1 MASTASNHVSCGYN
15 GHYHLYM
22 TITQNKRDAS
32 TNQSNVTV
40 KMYAQSDS
48 ASYGAYNLDASGN
61 TVKMTVNGKQV
72 VNKTIAM
79 DFRNKATVQLASWTG
94 AISHG
99 SDGSKKLDCSGSF
112 TISGSSY
119 LSGGNIS
126 CSIQLESI
134 PRATKPTLSASTVAL
149 GSAVTIKIAPAV
161 SSWTHNLYYRV
172 GTGSWVRFATGVKSN
187 YAWAVPLA
195 IADNFPSATSGT
207 ITIGVNAYNG
217 STLIGGTQTI
227 NLNITIPA
235 SVAPS
240 VSSVSV
246 SEREQPIQLF
256 GAGYV
261 QGKSRF
267 LVNSSA
273 SGAYGSWITGYRFD
287 VGSQSYTNTSNSYEM
302 QETVRDSGTVTIKV
316 TVTDSRGRTASR
328 SITVSVLPYS
338 VPQITG
344 FDCSRCGDA
353 KGTVNNSGE
362 FLKVY
367 MAFSVSPLNNNNTG
381 KYKLEYCQ
389 TGASSWTALTSGD
402 SYNYNGTFISS
413 AALLNSANSYQVR
426 LTVWDSFTSSV
437 IVREVGTAVRLLSYI
452 VKKTALAIGKFAE
465 VANAFDVALPAVFRG
480 SVWCAG
486 NDLTVENNFVS
497 KGNINAWKDVGI
509 SGGLSVSGDS
519 AVSGTLYANGNI
531 NANKDIG
538 VTGNLW
544 FSQDGGAFFVT
555 TSDGKQLNL
564 LDLYNVNKDTVLG
577 WGQYANKSGGTLICG
592 HDIAFNV
599 SSGAS
604 DASYH
609 PYYRRGH
616 SIDVRM
622 GTAGYVTSGTKEFY
636 FTIPL
641 GKPVVGNPNVSVS
654 SINGLIIRQNSK
666 YIIKADWVQPD
677 RYSAYIRNNNAVSVI
692 AFWNNATNAAN
703 NSSVGID
710 VNIRITFS

>member
-1 MASTASNHVSCGYN
+1 MATSAKNETTCGYN

-22 TITQNKRDAS
+22 TIKVNSQNAN

-40 KMYAQSDS
+40 TMYAQSDS
-48 ASYGAYNLDASGN
+48 SSYGAYNLDASGN
-61 TVKMTVNGKQV
+61 TVKMTVNNKQV
-72 VNKTIAM
+72 ISKTMAM
-79 DFRNKATVQLASWTG
+79 DFRNRATVNLGSWTG
-94 AISHG
+94 NISHG
-99 SDGSKKLDCSGSF
+99 ADGKKTLACSGSF
-112 TISGSSY
+112 SISGSSY
-119 LSGGNIS
+119 LSNGSIS
-126 CSIQLESI
+126 CSIVLDQI

-149 GSAVTIKIAPAV
+149 GSAVTIGIAPAV
-161 SSWTHNLYYRV
+161 STWTHNLYYRV

-207 ITIGVNAYNG
+207 ITIGVNTYNG

-367 MAFSVSPLNNNNTG
+367 MAFSVSSLNNNNTG

-402 SYNYNGTFISS
+402 SYSYSGTFISS
-413 AALLNSANSYQVR
+413 TALLNSANSYKVR

-452 VKKTALAIGKFAE
+452 VKKTAIAIGKIPEKDSTFE
-465 VANAFDVALPAVFRG
+465 VALETVFNRYASFMSG
-480 SVWCAG
+480 
-486 NDLTVENNFVS
+486 
-497 KGNINAWKDVGI
+497 VGI
-509 SGGLSVSGDS
+509 AGDLK
-519 AVSGTLYANGNI
+519 AYGNI
-531 NANKDIG
+531 NANRDIG
-538 VTGNLW
+538 LAGNIW
-544 FSQDGGAFFVT
+544 T
-555 TSDGKQLNL
+555 TNQSKIYSTNVDGKQKVVMVLCDSDN
-564 LDLYNVNKDTVLG
+564 DLSIGYGSWINKDGDTYLRGRDVYL
-577 WGQYANKSGGTLICG
+577 
-592 HDIAFNV
+592 
-599 SSGAS
+599 GAS
-604 DASYH
+604 STASYTTYR
-609 PYYRRGH
+609 PYYRRGD

-641 GKPVVGNPNVSVS
+641 GKPVIGNPSVSIS
-654 SINGLIIRQNSK
+654 SINGLIIRQNSN

-677 RYSAYIRNNNAVSVI
+677 RYSAVVRDNNAIWVI
-692 AFWNNATNAAN
+692 AFWNNTTNAAN
-703 NSSVGID
+703 NSPVGID
-710 VNIRITFS
+710 ANIRITFS

>member
-1 MASTASNHVSCGYN
+1 MASTASNHVPCGYN

-48 ASYGAYNLDASGN
+48 SSYGAYNLDASGN

-72 VNKTIAM
+72 VNKTMAM

-134 PRATKPTLSASTVAL
+134 PRATKPTLSSPSVAL
-149 GSAVTIKIAPAV
+149 GSAVTINISPAV
-161 SSWTHNLYYRV
+161 SSWTHNIYYRI
-172 GTGSWVRFATGVKSN
+172 GTGSWTRFATGVKAN
-187 YAWAVPLA
+187 YSWTVPLS
-195 IADNFPSATSGT
+195 IASSYPTATKGT
-207 ITIGVNAYNG
+207 ITIGLNTYNG
-217 STLIGGTQTI
+217 STQIGGTQTV

-240 VSSVSV
+240 VSAVTV
-246 SEREQPIQLF
+246 SEAASGLSNFGYIQT
-256 GAGYV
+256 
-261 QGKSRF
+261 KSK
-267 LVNSSA
+267 LKIVASA
-273 SGAYGSWITGYRFD
+273 SGSYGSSIRSY
-287 VGSQSYTNTSNSYEM
+287 VYNIGSQSYSGLENTYTMGEV
-302 QETVRDSGTVTIKV
+302 VRDSDTVAVTV
-316 TVTDSRGRTASR
+316 TVTDSRGRTASK
-328 SITVSVLPYS
+328 TVSIAVLAYS
-338 VPQITG
+338 PPQITH
-344 FDCSRCGDA
+344 FECSRCGDA
-353 KGTVNNSGE
+353 NGSANANGQY
-362 FLKVY
+362 LKVTFGY
-367 MAFSVSPLNNNNTG
+367 SVSPLNNKNKASYLLKYSVYDDG
-381 KYKLEYCQ
+381 KW
-389 TGASSWTALTSGD
+389 GGLTSGTQYTY
-402 SYNYNGTFISS
+402 SGTYIS
-413 AALLNSANSYQVR
+413 ATAILNTASTYQIGLVV
-426 LTVWDSFTSSV
+426 TDSFGTASFYKE
-437 IVREVGTAVRLLSYI
+437 IGTAVRLLSYI
-452 VKKTALAIGKFAE
+452 VKRFAIAIGKIPE
-465 VANAFDVALPAVFRG
+465 IDNIFDVALETIFRKKVTMN
-480 SVWCAG
+480 SDLQVNG
-486 NDLTVENNFVS
+486 NSGF
-497 KGNINAWKDVGI
+497 
-509 SGGLSVSGDS
+509 SGGASFYGDV
-519 AVSGTLYANGNI
+519 ACNGTFHANGNI

-609 PYYRRGH
+609 PYYRRGD

-641 GKPVVGNPNVSVS
+641 GKPVIGNPNVSVS

-677 RYSAYIRNNNAVSVI
+677 RYSAAVRDNNAIWVI

-703 NSSVGID
+703 NSPVGID
-710 VNIRITFS
+710 ANIRITFS

>member
-1 MASTASNHVSCGYN
+1 MASTASNHVPCGYN

-48 ASYGAYNLDASGN
+48 SSYGAYNLDASGN

-72 VNKTIAM
+72 VNKTMAM

-134 PRATKPTLSASTVAL
+134 PRATKPTLSSPSVAL
-149 GSAVTIKIAPAV
+149 GSAVTINISPAV
-161 SSWTHNLYYRV
+161 SSWTHNIYYRI
-172 GTGSWVRFATGVKSN
+172 GTGSWTRFATGVKAN
-187 YAWAVPLA
+187 YSWTVPLS
-195 IADNFPSATSGT
+195 IASSYPTATKGT
-207 ITIGVNAYNG
+207 ITIGLNTYNG
-217 STLIGGTQTI
+217 STQIGGTQTV

-240 VSSVSV
+240 VSAVTV
-246 SEREQPIQLF
+246 SEAASGLSNF
-256 GAGYV
+256 GYV
-261 QGKSRF
+261 QTKSK
-267 LVNSSA
+267 LKIVASA
-273 SGAYGSWITGYRFD
+273 SGAYSSSIRSY
-287 VGSQSYTNTSNSYEM
+287 VYNIGSQSYSGLENTYTMGEV
-302 QETVRDSGTVTIKV
+302 VRDSDTVAVTV
-316 TVTDSRGRTASR
+316 TVTDSRGRTASKTV
-328 SITVSVLPYS
+328 SITVLAYS
-338 VPQITG
+338 PPQITH
-344 FDCSRCGDA
+344 FECSRCGDA
-353 KGTVNNSGE
+353 NGSANANGQY
-362 FLKVY
+362 LKVTFGY
-367 MAFSVSPLNNNNTG
+367 SVSPLNNKNKASYLLKYSVYDDG
-381 KYKLEYCQ
+381 KW
-389 TGASSWTALTSGD
+389 GGLTSGTQYTY
-402 SYNYNGTFISS
+402 SGTYIS
-413 AALLNSANSYQVR
+413 ATAILNTASTYQIGLVV
-426 LTVWDSFTSSV
+426 TDSFGTASFYKE
-437 IVREVGTAVRLLSYI
+437 IGTAVRLLSYI
-452 VKKTALAIGKFAE
+452 VKRFAIAIGKIPE
-465 VANAFDVALPAVFRG
+465 IDNIFDVALETIFRKKVTMN
-480 SVWCAG
+480 SDLQVNG
-486 NDLTVENNFVS
+486 NSGF
-497 KGNINAWKDVGI
+497 
-509 SGGLSVSGDS
+509 SGGASFYGDV
-519 AVSGTLYANGNI
+519 ACNGTFHANGNI

-641 GKPVVGNPNVSVS
+641 GKPVIGNPNVSVS

-677 RYSAYIRNNNAVSVI
+677 RYSAAVRDNNAIWVI
-692 AFWNNATNAAN
+692 AFWNSATNAAN
-703 NSSVGID
+703 NSPVGID
-710 VNIRITFS
+710 ANIRITFS

>member
-48 ASYGAYNLDASGN
+48 SSYGAYNLDASGN

-72 VNKTIAM
+72 VNKTMAM

-149 GSAVTIKIAPAV
+149 GSAVTINISPAV
-161 SSWTHNLYYRV
+161 SSWTHNIYYRI

-187 YAWAVPLA
+187 YAWTVPLA

-207 ITIGVNAYNG
+207 ITIGVNTYNG
-217 STLIGGTQTI
+217 STLIGSTQTI

-287 VGSQSYTNTSNSYEM
+287 VDSQTYTNTSNSYEM

-338 VPQITG
+338 APQITG
-344 FDCSRCGDA
+344 FDCSRCGDT
-353 KGTVNNSGE
+353 KGAVNNSGE

-367 MAFSVSPLNNNNTG
+367 MAFSVSSLNNNNTG

-402 SYNYNGTFISS
+402 SYNYSGTFISS
-413 AALLNSANSYQVR
+413 TALLNSANSYQVR

-465 VANAFDVALPAVFRG
+465 VANTFDVALATIFRKEVQCDSNLIVNGPIRAANYIRMYNNIYLNNSSSIVFDSVNKNAKRTLNQNGEALYIGYDNYDQKYGNTYLLGTDVLIGTNCTGNKVDFRPYYHRG
-480 SVWCAG
+480 DA
-486 NDLTVENNFVS
+486 
-497 KGNINAWKDVGI
+497 IDVYLHT
-509 SGGLSVSGDS
+509 SGYTTTGG
-519 AVSGTLYANGNI
+519 
-531 NANKDIG
+531 KDILFL
-538 VTGNLW
+538 V
-544 FSQDGGAFFVT
+544 
-555 TSDGKQLNL
+555 
-564 LDLYNVNKDTVLG
+564 
-577 WGQYANKSGGTLICG
+577 
-592 HDIAFNV
+592 
-599 SSGAS
+599 
-604 DASYH
+604 
-609 PYYRRGH
+609 
-616 SIDVRM
+616 
-622 GTAGYVTSGTKEFY
+622 
-636 FTIPL
+636 PL
-641 GKPVVGNPNVSVS
+641 SKPIIGNPTVSVS
-654 SINGLIIRQNSK
+654 SINGLVLRQNNSYPHNSSNYCK
-666 YIIKADWVQPD
+666 PASYRVTDVTHAFGFNVRASFD
-677 RYSAYIRNNNAVSVI
+677 NNTGV
-692 AFWNNATNAAN
+692 TN
-703 NSSVGID
+703 NSPIGI
-710 VNIRITFS
+710 VANIRITFS

>member
-1 MASTASNHVSCGYN
+1 MASTASNHVPCGYN

-48 ASYGAYNLDASGN
+48 SSYGAYNLDASGN

-72 VNKTIAM
+72 VNKTMAM
-79 DFRNKATVQLASWTG
+79 DFRNKATVQLASWMG

-112 TISGSSY
+112 SISGSSY

-126 CSIQLESI
+126 CGIQLESI
-134 PRATKPTLSASTVAL
+134 PRATKPILSDSTVAL
-149 GSAVTIKIAPAV
+149 GSAVTINISPAV
-161 SSWTHNLYYRV
+161 SGWTHNIYYRI
-172 GTGSWVRFATGVKSN
+172 GTGDWVRFATDVKSN
-187 YAWAVPLA
+187 YSWTVPLG
-195 IADNFPSATSGT
+195 IASSYPTATKGT
-207 ITIGVNAYNG
+207 ITIGLNTYNG
-217 STLIGGTQTI
+217 STQIGGTQTV
-227 NLNITIPA
+227 NLDITIPA
-235 SVAPS
+235 SVVPS
-240 VSSVSV
+240 VSAVTV
-246 SEREQPIQLF
+246 SEAASGLSNF
-256 GAGYV
+256 GYV
-261 QGKSRF
+261 QTKSK
-267 LVNSSA
+267 LKIVASA
-273 SGAYGSWITGYRFD
+273 SGSYGSSIRSYVYD
-287 VGSQSYTNTSNSYEM
+287 IGSQSYSGLENTYTMGEV
-302 QETVRDSGTVTIKV
+302 VRDSNTVAVTV
-316 TVTDSRGRTASR
+316 TVTDSRGRTASKTV
-328 SITVSVLPYS
+328 SITVLAYS
-338 VPQITG
+338 PPQITH
-344 FDCSRCGDA
+344 FECSRCGDA
-353 KGTVNNSGE
+353 NGSANANGQY
-362 FLKVY
+362 LKVTFGY
-367 MAFSVSPLNNNNTG
+367 SISPLNNKNKANYLLKYSVYDDG
-381 KYKLEYCQ
+381 KW
-389 TGASSWTALTSGD
+389 GGLTSGTQYTY
-402 SYNYNGTFISS
+402 SGTYIS
-413 AALLNSANSYQVR
+413 ATAILNTASTYQIGLVV
-426 LTVWDSFTSSV
+426 TDSFGTASFYKE
-437 IVREVGTAVRLLSYI
+437 IGTAVRLLSYI
-452 VKKTALAIGKFAE
+452 VKRFAIAIGKIPE
-465 VANAFDVALPAVFRG
+465 IDNIFDVALETIFRKKVTMN
-480 SVWCAG
+480 SDLQVNG
-486 NDLTVENNFVS
+486 NSGF
-497 KGNINAWKDVGI
+497 
-509 SGGLSVSGDS
+509 SGGASFYGDV
-519 AVSGTLYANGNI
+519 ACNGTFHANGNI

-577 WGQYANKSGGTLICG
+577 WGQYANKSGGTLVCG

-641 GKPVVGNPNVSVS
+641 GKPVIGNPNVSVS

-677 RYSAYIRNNNAVSVI
+677 RYSATVRDNNAIWVI

-703 NSSVGID
+703 NSPVGID
-710 VNIRITFS
+710 ANIRITFS

>member
-1 MASTASNHVSCGYN
+1 MATSAKKETTCGYN

-22 TITQNKRDAS
+22 AIKVNSQNAN

-40 KMYAQSDS
+40 TMYAQSDS
-48 ASYGAYNLDASGN
+48 SSYGAYNLDASGN
-61 TVKMTVNGKQV
+61 TVKMIVNGSQV
-72 VNKTIAM
+72 VSKTMAM
-79 DFRNKATVQLASWTG
+79 DFRNRATVNLGSWTG
-94 AISHG
+94 NISHG
-99 SDGSKKLDCSGSF
+99 ADGKKTLACSGSF
-112 TISGSSY
+112 SISGSSY
-119 LSGGNIS
+119 LSNGSIS
-126 CSIQLESI
+126 CSIVLDQI
-134 PRATKPTLSASTVAL
+134 PRATKPTLAASTVSL
-149 GSAVTIKIAPAV
+149 GSAVTIGIAPAV
-161 SSWTHNLYYRV
+161 SSWTHNLYYRI

-207 ITIGVNAYNG
+207 ITIGVNTYNG

-367 MAFSVSPLNNNNTG
+367 MAFSVSSLNNNNTG

-402 SYNYNGTFISS
+402 SYSYSGTFISS
-413 AALLNSANSYQVR
+413 TALLNSANSYKVR

-452 VKKTALAIGKFAE
+452 VKKTAIAIGKIPEKDSTFE
-465 VANAFDVALPAVFRG
+465 VALETVFNRY
-480 SVWCAG
+480 
-486 NDLTVENNFVS
+486 VS
-497 KGNINAWKDVGI
+497 FMSGVGI
-509 SGGLSVSGDS
+509 AGDLK
-519 AVSGTLYANGNI
+519 AYGNI
-531 NANKDIG
+531 NANRDIG
-538 VTGNLW
+538 LAGNIW
-544 FSQDGGAFFVT
+544 T
-555 TSDGKQLNL
+555 TNQSKIYSTNVDGKQKVVMVLCDSDN
-564 LDLYNVNKDTVLG
+564 DLSIGYGSWINKDGDTYLRGRDVYL
-577 WGQYANKSGGTLICG
+577 
-592 HDIAFNV
+592 
-599 SSGAS
+599 GAS
-604 DASYH
+604 STASYTTYR
-609 PYYRRGH
+609 PYYRRGD

-622 GTAGYVTSGTKEFY
+622 VTAGYVTSGTKEFY

-641 GKPVVGNPNVSVS
+641 GKPVVGNPSVSVS

-666 YIIKADWVQPD
+666 YIIKSDWVQPD

-692 AFWNNATNAAN
+692 AFWNNTTNAEN
-703 NSSVGID
+703 NSPVGID
-710 VNIRITFS
+710 TNIRITFS

>member
-32 TNQSNVTV
+32 TNKSNVTV

-48 ASYGAYNLDASGN
+48 SSYGAYNLDASGN

-149 GSAVTIKIAPAV
+149 GSAVTINIAPAV

-172 GTGSWVRFATGVKSN
+172 GTGSWTRFATGVKAN
-187 YAWAVPLA
+187 YAWTLPLA

-207 ITIGVNAYNG
+207 ITIGVNTYNG

-227 NLNITIPA
+227 DLNTTIPA
-235 SVAPS
+235 SVVPS

-256 GAGYV
+256 GAGYI

-267 LVNSSA
+267 LVNSST

-287 VGSQSYTNTSNSYEM
+287 VGSQSYTNTSSSYEM
-302 QETVRDSGTVTIKV
+302 QETVRDCGTVTIKV
-316 TVTDSRGRTASR
+316 TVADSRGRTASR

-367 MAFSVSPLNNNNTG
+367 MTFSVSSLNNNNTG
-381 KYKLEYCQ
+381 KYKLEYCP

-402 SYNYNGTFISS
+402 SYNYSGTFISS
-413 AALLNSANSYQVR
+413 TALLNSANSYQVR

-437 IVREVGTAVRLLSYI
+437 ITREVGTAVRLLSYI

-465 VANAFDVALPAVFRG
+465 VANALDIALQTIFR
-480 SVWCAG
+480 S
-486 NDLTVENNFVS
+486 NVS
-497 KGNINAWKDVGI
+497 IYGK
-509 SGGLSVSGDS
+509 L
-519 AVSGTLYANGNI
+519 AVSSVLQALGDATVDGTLYANGNL
-531 NANKDIG
+531 NVNKDIG
-538 VTGNLW
+538 VVGNMW
-544 FSQDGGAFFVT
+544 FSRSGGAFIVN
-555 TSDGKQLNL
+555 TSDGKQLIV
-564 LDLYNVNKDTVLG
+564 LDLYNVNEDTVFG
-577 WGQYANKSGGTLICG
+577 WSQYVNKSGRTLICG
-592 HDIAFNV
+592 HEVVFNV

-604 DASYH
+604 DASYR
-609 PYYRRGH
+609 PYYRRGD

-641 GKPVVGNPNVSVS
+641 GKPVIGNPNVSVS

>member
-1 MASTASNHVSCGYN
+1 MATSAKKETTCGYN

-22 TITQNKRDAS
+22 AIKVNSQNAN

-40 KMYAQSDS
+40 TMYAQSDS
-48 ASYGAYNLDASGN
+48 SSYGAYNLDASGN
-61 TVKMTVNGKQV
+61 TVKMIVNGSQV
-72 VNKTIAM
+72 VSKTMAM
-79 DFRNKATVQLASWTG
+79 DFRNRATVNLGSWTG
-94 AISHG
+94 NISHG
-99 SDGSKKLDCSGSF
+99 ADGKKTLACSGSF
-112 TISGSSY
+112 SISGSSY
-119 LSGGNIS
+119 LSNGSIS
-126 CSIQLESI
+126 CSIVLDQI
-134 PRATKPTLSASTVAL
+134 PRATKPTLAASTVAL
-149 GSAVTIKIAPAV
+149 GSAVTIGIAPAV
-161 SSWTHNLYYRV
+161 SSWTHNLYYRI

-207 ITIGVNAYNG
+207 ITIGVNTYNG

-367 MAFSVSPLNNNNTG
+367 MAFSVSSLNNNNTG

-402 SYNYNGTFISS
+402 SYSYSGTFISS
-413 AALLNSANSYQVR
+413 TALLNSANSYKVR

-452 VKKTALAIGKFAE
+452 VKKTAIAIGKIPEKDSTFE
-465 VANAFDVALPAVFRG
+465 VALETVFNRY
-480 SVWCAG
+480 
-486 NDLTVENNFVS
+486 VS
-497 KGNINAWKDVGI
+497 FMSGVGI
-509 SGGLSVSGDS
+509 AGDLK
-519 AVSGTLYANGNI
+519 AYGNI
-531 NANKDIG
+531 NANRDIG
-538 VTGNLW
+538 LAGNIW
-544 FSQDGGAFFVT
+544 T
-555 TSDGKQLNL
+555 TNQSKIYSTNVDGKQKVVMVLCDSDN
-564 LDLYNVNKDTVLG
+564 DLSIGYGSWINKDGDTYLRGRDVYL
-577 WGQYANKSGGTLICG
+577 
-592 HDIAFNV
+592 
-599 SSGAS
+599 GAS
-604 DASYH
+604 STASYTTYR
-609 PYYRRGH
+609 PYYRRGD

-641 GKPVVGNPNVSVS
+641 GKPVVGNPSVSVS

-666 YIIKADWVQPD
+666 YIIKSDWVQPD

-692 AFWNNATNAAN
+692 AFWNNTTNAEN
-703 NSSVGID
+703 NSPVGID
-710 VNIRITFS
+710 ANIRITFS

>member
-1 MASTASNHVSCGYN
+1 MATSAKNETTCGYN

-22 TITQNKRDAS
+22 AIKVNSQNAN

-40 KMYAQSDS
+40 TMYAKSDS
-48 ASYGAYNLDASGN
+48 SSYGAYNLDASGN

-72 VNKTIAM
+72 VSKTMAM
-79 DFRNKATVQLASWTG
+79 DFRNRATVNLGSWTG
-94 AISHG
+94 NISHG
-99 SDGSKKLDCSGSF
+99 ADGKKTLACSGSF
-112 TISGSSY
+112 SISGSSY
-119 LSGGNIS
+119 LSNGSIS
-126 CSIQLESI
+126 CSIVLDQI

-149 GSAVTIKIAPAV
+149 GSAVTIGIAPAV
-161 SSWTHNLYYRV
+161 STWTHNLYYRV

-207 ITIGVNAYNG
+207 ITIGVNTYNG

-367 MAFSVSPLNNNNTG
+367 MAFSVSSLNNNNTG
-381 KYKLEYCQ
+381 KYKLECCQ

-402 SYNYNGTFISS
+402 SYNYSGTFISS
-413 AALLNSANSYQVR
+413 TALLNSANSYQVR

-452 VKKTALAIGKFAE
+452 VKKTALAIGKIPE
-465 VANAFDVALPAVFRG
+465 IDNIFDVALETIFRKKV
-480 SVWCAG
+480 SMYS
-486 NDLTVENNFVS
+486 DLKVNGT
-497 KGNINAWKDVGI
+497 INTD
-509 SGGLSVSGDS
+509 
-519 AVSGTLYANGNI
+519 
-531 NANKDIG
+531 KDIG
-538 VTGNLW
+538 TYASMW
-544 FSQDGGAFFVT
+544 FNNPANHSIFVT
-555 TSDGKQLNL
+555 LSDGSQIEA
-564 LDLYNVNKDTVLG
+564 VNWHDGNNMSIG
-577 WGQYANKSGGTLICG
+577 WGNYSLKKGGLCLGGVDIVHRISATAN
-592 HDIAFNV
+592 NV
-599 SSGAS
+599 E
-604 DASYH
+604 YR
-609 PYYRRGH
+609 PYYRRGD

-641 GKPVVGNPNVSVS
+641 GKPVVGNPTVSVS
-654 SINGLIIRQNSK
+654 SINGLMMRQNSK

-710 VNIRITFS
+710 ANIRITFS

>member
-1 MASTASNHVSCGYN
+1 MATSAKNETTCGYN

-22 TITQNKRDAS
+22 AIKVNSQNAN

-40 KMYAQSDS
+40 TMYAKSDS
-48 ASYGAYNLDASGN
+48 SSYGAYNLDASGN

-72 VNKTIAM
+72 VSKTMAM
-79 DFRNKATVQLASWTG
+79 DFRNRATVNLGSWTG
-94 AISHG
+94 NISHG
-99 SDGSKKLDCSGSF
+99 ADGKKTLACSGSF
-112 TISGSSY
+112 SISGSSY
-119 LSGGNIS
+119 LSNGSIS
-126 CSIQLESI
+126 CSIVLDQI

-149 GSAVTIKIAPAV
+149 GSAVTIGIAPAV
-161 SSWTHNLYYRV
+161 STWTHNLYYRV

-207 ITIGVNAYNG
+207 ITIGVNTYNG

-227 NLNITIPA
+227 NLNITTPA

-367 MAFSVSPLNNNNTG
+367 MAFSVSSLNNNNTG

-402 SYNYNGTFISS
+402 SYSYSGTFISS
-413 AALLNSANSYQVR
+413 TALLNSANSYKVR

-452 VKKTALAIGKFAE
+452 VKKTAIAIGKIPEKDSTFE
-465 VANAFDVALPAVFRG
+465 VALETVFNRYVSFMSG
-480 SVWCAG
+480 VGIAG
-486 NDLTVENNFVS
+486 DL
-497 KGNINAWKDVGI
+497 KAYGNINVNRDI
-509 SGGLSVSGDS
+509 GL
-519 AVSGTLYANGNI
+519 AGNI
-531 NANKDIG
+531 
-538 VTGNLW
+538 W
-544 FSQDGGAFFVT
+544 T
-555 TSDGKQLNL
+555 TNQSKIYSTNVDGKQKVVMVLCDSDN
-564 LDLYNVNKDTVLG
+564 DLSIGYGSWINKDGDTYLRGRDVYL
-577 WGQYANKSGGTLICG
+577 
-592 HDIAFNV
+592 
-599 SSGAS
+599 GAS
-604 DASYH
+604 STASYTTYR
-609 PYYRRGH
+609 PYYRRGD

-641 GKPVVGNPNVSVS
+641 GKPVVGNPSVSVS

-666 YIIKADWVQPD
+666 YIIKSDWVQPD

-692 AFWNNATNAAN
+692 AFWNNTTNAEN
-703 NSSVGID
+703 NSPVGID
-710 VNIRITFS
+710 ANIRITFS

>member
-1 MASTASNHVSCGYN
+1 MASTASNHVPCGYN

-48 ASYGAYNLDASGN
+48 SSYGAYNLDASGN

-72 VNKTIAM
+72 VNKTMAM

-119 LSGGNIS
+119 LSGGSIS
-126 CSIQLESI
+126 CSIELESI
-134 PRATKPTLSASTVAL
+134 PRATKPTLSSPSVAL
-149 GSAVTIKIAPAV
+149 GSAVTINISPAV
-161 SSWTHNLYYRV
+161 SSWTHNIYYRI
-172 GTGSWVRFATGVKSN
+172 GTGSWTRFATGVKAN
-187 YAWAVPLA
+187 YSWTVPLS
-195 IADNFPSATSGT
+195 IASSYPTATKGT
-207 ITIGVNAYNG
+207 ITIGLNTYNG
-217 STLIGGTQTI
+217 SMQIGGTQTV

-240 VSSVSV
+240 VSAVTV
-246 SEREQPIQLF
+246 SEAASGLSNF
-256 GAGYV
+256 GYV
-261 QGKSRF
+261 QTKSK
-267 LVNSSA
+267 LKIVASA
-273 SGAYGSWITGYRFD
+273 SGAYSSSIRSY
-287 VGSQSYTNTSNSYEM
+287 VYNIGSQSYSGLENTYTMGEV
-302 QETVRDSGTVTIKV
+302 VRDSGTVAVTV
-316 TVTDSRGRTASR
+316 TVTDSRGRTASKTV
-328 SITVSVLPYS
+328 SITVLAYS
-338 VPQITG
+338 PPQITH
-344 FDCSRCGDA
+344 FECSRCGD
-353 KGTVNNSGE
+353 VNGSANANGQY
-362 FLKVY
+362 LKVTFGY
-367 MAFSVSPLNNNNTG
+367 SVSPLNNKNKASYLLKYSVYDDG
-381 KYKLEYCQ
+381 KW
-389 TGASSWTALTSGD
+389 GGLTSGTQYTY
-402 SYNYNGTFISS
+402 SGTYIS
-413 AALLNSANSYQVR
+413 ATAILNTASTYQIGLVV
-426 LTVWDSFTSSV
+426 TDSFGTASFYKE
-437 IVREVGTAVRLLSYI
+437 IGTAVRLLSYI
-452 VKKTALAIGKFAE
+452 VKRFAIAIGKIPE
-465 VANAFDVALPAVFRG
+465 IDNIFDVALETIFRKKVTMN
-480 SVWCAG
+480 SDLQVNG
-486 NDLTVENNFVS
+486 NSGF
-497 KGNINAWKDVGI
+497 
-509 SGGLSVSGDS
+509 SGGASFYGDV
-519 AVSGTLYANGNI
+519 ACNGTFHANGNI

-622 GTAGYVTSGTKEFY
+622 GTAGYVTSGKKEFY

-654 SINGLIIRQNSK
+654 SINGLIIRQNSN

-692 AFWNNATNAAN
+692 AFWNSATNAAN
-703 NSSVGID
+703 NSPVGID
-710 VNIRITFS
+710 ANIRITFS

>member
-1 MASTASNHVSCGYN
+1 MATSAKNETTCGYN

-22 TITQNKRDAS
+22 AIKVNSQNAN

-40 KMYAQSDS
+40 TMYAKSDS
-48 ASYGAYNLDASGN
+48 SSYGAYNLDASGN
-61 TVKMTVNGKQV
+61 TVKMTVNGSQV
-72 VNKTIAM
+72 ISKTMAM
-79 DFRNKATVQLASWTG
+79 DFRNRATVNLGSWTG
-94 AISHG
+94 NISHG
-99 SDGSKKLDCSGSF
+99 ADGKKTLACSGSF
-112 TISGSSY
+112 SISGSSY
-119 LSGGNIS
+119 LSNGSIS
-126 CSIQLESI
+126 CSIVLDQI

-149 GSAVTIKIAPAV
+149 GSAVTIGIAPAV
-161 SSWTHNLYYRV
+161 STWTHNLYYRV

-207 ITIGVNAYNG
+207 ITIGVNTYNG

-367 MAFSVSPLNNNNTG
+367 MAFSVSSLNNNNTG
-381 KYKLEYCQ
+381 KYKLECCQ

-402 SYNYNGTFISS
+402 SYNYSGTFISS
-413 AALLNSANSYQVR
+413 TALLNSANSYQVR

-452 VKKTALAIGKFAE
+452 VKKTALAIGKIPE
-465 VANAFDVALPAVFRG
+465 IDNIFDVALETIFRKKV
-480 SVWCAG
+480 SMYS
-486 NDLTVENNFVS
+486 DLKVNGT
-497 KGNINAWKDVGI
+497 INTD
-509 SGGLSVSGDS
+509 
-519 AVSGTLYANGNI
+519 
-531 NANKDIG
+531 KDIG
-538 VTGNLW
+538 TYASMW
-544 FSQDGGAFFVT
+544 FNNPANHSIFVT
-555 TSDGKQLNL
+555 LSDGSQIEA
-564 LDLYNVNKDTVLG
+564 VNWHDGNNMSIG
-577 WGQYANKSGGTLICG
+577 WGNYSLKKGGLCLGGVDIVHRISATAN
-592 HDIAFNV
+592 NV
-599 SSGAS
+599 E
-604 DASYH
+604 YR
-609 PYYRRGH
+609 PYYRRGD

-641 GKPVVGNPNVSVS
+641 GKPVVGNPTVSVS
-654 SINGLIIRQNSK
+654 SINGLMMRQNSK

-710 VNIRITFS
+710 ANIRITFS

>member
-1 MASTASNHVSCGYN
+1 MATSAKNETTCGYN

-22 TITQNKRDAS
+22 AIKVNSQNAN

-40 KMYAQSDS
+40 TMYAQSDS
-48 ASYGAYNLDASGN
+48 SSYGAYNLDASGN
-61 TVKMTVNGKQV
+61 TVKMTVNNKQV
-72 VNKTIAM
+72 VSKTMAM
-79 DFRNKATVQLASWTG
+79 DFRNRATVNLGSWTG
-94 AISHG
+94 NISHG
-99 SDGSKKLDCSGSF
+99 ADGKKTLACSGSF
-112 TISGSSY
+112 SISGSSY
-119 LSGGNIS
+119 LSNGSIS
-126 CSIQLESI
+126 CSIVLDQI

-149 GSAVTIKIAPAV
+149 GSAVTIGIAPAV
-161 SSWTHNLYYRV
+161 STWTHNLYYRV

-207 ITIGVNAYNG
+207 ITIGVNTYNG

-367 MAFSVSPLNNNNTG
+367 MAFSVSSLNNNNTG

-402 SYNYNGTFISS
+402 SYSYSGTFISS
-413 AALLNSANSYQVR
+413 TALLNSANSYKVR

-452 VKKTALAIGKFAE
+452 VKKTAIAIGKIPEKDSTFE
-465 VANAFDVALPAVFRG
+465 VALETVFNRYASFMSG
-480 SVWCAG
+480 
-486 NDLTVENNFVS
+486 
-497 KGNINAWKDVGI
+497 VGI
-509 SGGLSVSGDS
+509 AGDLK
-519 AVSGTLYANGNI
+519 AYGNI
-531 NANKDIG
+531 NANRDIG
-538 VTGNLW
+538 LAGNIW
-544 FSQDGGAFFVT
+544 T
-555 TSDGKQLNL
+555 TNQSKIYSTNVDGKQKVVMVLCDSDN
-564 LDLYNVNKDTVLG
+564 DLSIGYGSWINKDGDTYLRGRDVYL
-577 WGQYANKSGGTLICG
+577 
-592 HDIAFNV
+592 
-599 SSGAS
+599 GAS
-604 DASYH
+604 STASYTTYR
-609 PYYRRGH
+609 PYYRRGD

-641 GKPVVGNPNVSVS
+641 GKPVVGNPSVSVS

-666 YIIKADWVQPD
+666 YIIKSDWVQPD

-692 AFWNNATNAAN
+692 AFWNNTTNAEN
-703 NSSVGID
+703 NSPVGID
-710 VNIRITFS
+710 ANIRITFS